1 MKVARRVPVET
12 LRAEIAAK
20 VARRVPVETL
30 RAEIAA
36 KPARGVPVETL
47 RAEIAAKV
55 ACRVPAGTWGLFSLL
70 SGIGLRHVAE
80 VGILVEHAA
89 GVLGTECQRT
99 GQRGYQIP

>member
-1 MKVARRVPVET
+1 MASPGVNLFDIDNERKSQRNPPVESP
-12 LRAEIAAK
+12 LRPCERK
-20 VARRVPVETL
+20 SQRKSPVESL
-30 RAEIAA
+30 
-36 KPARGVPVETL
+36 L
-47 RAEIAAKV
+47 
-55 ACRVPAGTWGLFSLL
+55 GTWGLFSLL